1 MNSIKKKR
9 LERKG
14 WKVGT
19 VAEFLQLTPEESA
32 YVERKY
38 RPAKK
43 RITVSIGESVRI
55 IRELQELSQNQLSKL
70 TGIPQATISAIEND
84 RVRLGVERA
93 KVLARALKCHPGVLV
108 FPGWELPKVAAA

>member
-1 MNSIKKKR
+1 MR
-9 LERKG
+9 E
-14 WKVGT
+14 
-19 VAEFLQLTPEESA
+19 
-32 YVERKY
+32 Y

-43 RITVSIGESVRI
+43 RSTVSIGESVRI
-55 IRELQELSQNQLSKL
+55 IRELQELSQNQLSQF

-108 FPGWELPKVAAA
+108 FPGWELPKEAAA

>member
-1 MNSIKKKR
+1 MR
-9 LERKG
+9 EYR
-14 WKVGT
+14 
-19 VAEFLQLTPEESA
+19 SA
-32 YVERKY
+32 R
-38 RPAKK
+38 K

-55 IRELQELSQNQLSKL
+55 IRELQELSQNQLSQL

-108 FPGWELPKVAAA
+108 FPGWELPKEAAA